1 MHPHGSAAPGPVA
14 TGPGMAPSL
23 YDQIGGEEALRHL
36 VEVFY
41 DIVEFEPDGEELLA
55 LHRRGH
61 GVAHSRIEQFNF
73 LSGFF
78 GGPPSYVTK
87 HGHSDVR
94 YMHEHIEITAE
105 TRDAW
110 LRCMSAAIDR
120 VGLQSVKDQLMR
132 PFTKVAF
139 MLHEESLQRQAK

>member
-1 MHPHGSAAPGPVA
+1 
-14 TGPGMAPSL
+14 
-23 YDQIGGEEALRHL
+23 
-36 VEVFY
+36 
-41 DIVEFEPDGEELLA
+41 
-55 LHRRGH
+55 
-61 GVAHSRIEQFNF
+61 
-73 LSGFF
+73 
-78 GGPPSYVTK
+78 
-87 HGHSDVR
+87 
-94 YMHEHIEITAE
+94 MHEHIEITAE